1 MYGLDSGLVARQSL
15 FKRQAGEGKYEHM
28 ESGSR
33 ESTGSCQAEE
43 NIDGIRKLCRAVIV
57 RALRDLGRGVE
68 TERREVWGWVNSSGF
83 EQIRGWA
90 RWDDDWLL
98 DVFLG
103 VYHLNKSVR
112 EEVTRECVLMLKSLS
127 ESE

>member
-1 MYGLDSGLVARQSL
+1 
-15 FKRQAGEGKYEHM
+15 
-28 ESGSR
+28 
-33 ESTGSCQAEE
+33 
-43 NIDGIRKLCRAVIV
+43 
-57 RALRDLGRGVE
+57 
-68 TERREVWGWVNSSGF
+68 VNSSGF